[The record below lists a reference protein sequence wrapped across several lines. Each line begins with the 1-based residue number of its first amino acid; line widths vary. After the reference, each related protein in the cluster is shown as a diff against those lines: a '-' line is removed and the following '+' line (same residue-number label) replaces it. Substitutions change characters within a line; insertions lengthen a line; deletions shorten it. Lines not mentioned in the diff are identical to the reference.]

1 MLDGHLEEC
10 HDQGVDPIFSAAAAE
25 AAAEMTVAAG
35 PIAISGLP
43 KYHSRPGAAM
53 KLFLDFDG
61 APAITSWG
69 NYSAPAQATYSQ
81 DTDLTTYSDAEQA
94 QILEIWRRVSEKYSP
109 FDIDVTTEDPG
120 NRTAMKTLTVVMAS
134 DTGTWLGGTYG
145 GYANIDSFATGTGQS
160 TVYVFPKNLG
170 PYSPKFVAECA
181 AHEAGHALGLRHQS
195 SYDTN
200 GAKLTDYSKGTGT
213 GAGST
218 APIMGN
224 SYSAERGLWWRGT
237 TTSATTIQDD
247 LALMTNRI
255 SYRIDD
261 HGNTVSSATPLA
273 ISGTSVSG
281 YGVIERTTDADVFS
295 FSTGAGTLN
304 ITVGSYAYGGMLN
317 LKLDLLTSTGS
328 VVATRNAQTLGETL
342 SVTVGSGAYRLVVS
356 SNGSYGDIGQYS
368 ISGTI
373 LAPTSLVYAP
383 TNLTASVVSGRVNL
397 AWTDSS
403 SNETGFVVQR
413 STDGVNF
420 SNLATLG
427 ANVTTYSDLGVVA
440 GATYQYRL
448 YGLNGTTASDLSN
461 VVTATLAP
469 VAPASLS
476 ATVVS
481 ATQIRLNWTDVSG
494 ETGFRVERSLDGVNF
509 TQIATVGTGVLTYS
523 DATLNQNTT
532 YIYRVRSSNAGG
544 VSGPSPVASAK
555 TLTAPVP
562 NAPTNLTLTTANKS
576 RLILRWT
583 DNATNETGY
592 RIEQSTNGVTFTQ
605 IATVGANATSF
616 TTNRLVA
623 GQMYWYRVSAYN
635 TAGNSA
641 YSNVASLAA
650 RGSTAKGEAVTIA
663 SPRTEKTKIKLV
675 KLASA

>member
-1 MLDGHLEEC
+1 M
-10 HDQGVDPIFSAAAAE
+10 DPVFSAAAAE
-25 AAAEMTVAAG
+25 TAAAMTVAAAG

-43 KYHSRPGAAM
+43 KYHSRPSAVM

-61 APAITSWG
+61 APAIASWG

-134 DTGTWLGGTYG
+134 DNGTWLGGTYG

-170 PYSPKFVAECA
+170 PYAPKFVGECA

-195 SYDTN
+195 TYDAN
-200 GAKLTDYSKGTGT
+200 GVKTADYSTGTGT
-213 GAGST
+213 GVGST
-218 APIMGN
+218 APIMGS
-224 SYSAERGLWWRGT
+224 SYNTERGLWWRGT

-247 LALMTNRI
+247 LAVMTTRI

-273 ISGTSVSG
+273 ISGSSVSSS
-281 YGVIERTTDADVFS
+281 GVIERTTDADVFS

-304 ITVGSYAYGGMLN
+304 FTVGSYAYGGMLN

-342 SVTVGSGAYRLVVS
+342 SVTVGGGAYRLVVS

-368 ISGTI
+368 ISGMIVPPTN
-373 LAPTSLVYAP
+373 LVNAPTSLS
-383 TNLTASVVSGRVNL
+383 ASVVSGRVNL
-397 AWTDSS
+397 AWADSS
-403 SNETGFVVQR
+403 GNETGFVVQR

-420 SNLATLG
+420 GNLVTLG

-448 YGLNGTTASDLSN
+448 YALNGTTVSDMSN
-461 VVTATLAP
+461 VATATLAP
-469 VAPASLS
+469 VAPTSLS

-481 ATQIRLNWTDVSG
+481 SIQIRLNWADVSG
-494 ETGFRVERSLDGVNF
+494 ETGFAVERSLDGVTF
-509 TQIATVGTGVLTYS
+509 AQIATVGAGVLTYN
-523 DATLNQNTT
+523 DATLNQNTM
-532 YIYRVRSSNAGG
+532 YYYRVRSSNAGG
-544 VSGPSPVASAK
+544 ASGPSPVASAK
-555 TLTAPVP
+555 TLAAPVP

-605 IATVGANATSF
+605 IATVAANATSY

-623 GQMYWYRVSAYN
+623 GQVYWYRVSAYN

-650 RGSTAKGEAVTIA
+650 RGSAAKGEAVMIA
-663 SPRTEKTKIKLV
+663 APTTEKTKIKLV
-675 KLASA
+675 TLAGA